1 MVIRVTKLARRFH
14 STKAMK
20 TLLRISITATLLLI
34 AQSLLADENLR
45 SVPIGS
51 TWFADGC
58 ESWNCAAA
66 AMVLANGDGSVVA
79 LPSQDAK
86 FKWVVLR
93 RIPAGA
99 VYVTQENP
107 FQVDVVPSYVQG
119 ASLLATMDI
128 RQSPM
133 ILTVGQTILFIR
145 TRVPRERAAQH

>member
-1 MVIRVTKLARRFH
+1 
-14 STKAMK
+14 MK
-20 TLLRISITATLLLI
+20 TLLRISITTTLLLI

-45 SVPIGS
+45 SVPSGS

-58 ESWNCAAA
+58 ETWNCAAA

-86 FKWVVLR
+86 YKWLVLR
-93 RIPAGA
+93 RLPSGD
-99 VYVTQENP
+99 VSPTLENP
-107 FQVDVVPSYVQG
+107 FQVEVVPSYVQG

-133 ILTVGQTILFIR
+133 ILTVGQTILLIR
-145 TRVPRERAAQH
+145 TRAPRERSAQH